1 MKSSARLLVLF
12 AICLSFCAIVQAAN
26 KANSSDQHKVTLLG
40 TGTPYPS
47 ADRFG
52 ASILVEA
59 DGKKLLFDCGRG
71 ASDSPA
77 AIVNASY
84 PDCVNLALH
93 RLGLRVTCGIGNA
106 AIVEAF
112 CRSHP
117 KTKSADVR
125 VIGHHGHLSPWLQA
139 KSSAALP
146 RAWIK
151 GCEDDPLRF
160 RPMLAAAG
168 EELNDVTS
176 STSVSILLALLSGE
190 TLRVSTPGVAGLPG
204 GYPFL
209 LKRGKFSLRLP
220 RGITREQAIAHN
232 KSGEHADGL
241 DLGPAVK
248 FIEPARRALAA
259 VNFEF
264 AEGFCLRGVA
274 GRPQQIARLA

>member
-1 MKSSARLLVLF
+1 MKSSARLLILF
-12 AICLSFCAIVQAAN
+12 AICLSLSATARPAN
-26 KANSSDQHKVTLLG
+26 ARNSSDQLKVTLLG

-59 DGKKLLFDCGRG
+59 DGKKLLFDC
-71 ASDSPA
+71 
-77 AIVNASY
+77 
-84 PDCVNLALH
+84 
-93 RLGLRVTCGIGNA
+93 
-106 AIVEAF
+106 
-112 CRSHP
+112 
-117 KTKSADVR
+117 

-146 RAWIK
+146 RVWIK
-151 GCEDDPLRF
+151 GREDDPLRF

-190 TLRVSTPGVAGLPG
+190 TLHVSTPGVAGLPG

-248 FIEPARRALAA
+248 FTEPARRALAA
-259 VNFEF
+259 VSFEF
-264 AEGFCLRGVA
+264 AEGFAFEEWQAARNKLLALRD
-274 GRPQQIARLA
+274 RLRSQPA